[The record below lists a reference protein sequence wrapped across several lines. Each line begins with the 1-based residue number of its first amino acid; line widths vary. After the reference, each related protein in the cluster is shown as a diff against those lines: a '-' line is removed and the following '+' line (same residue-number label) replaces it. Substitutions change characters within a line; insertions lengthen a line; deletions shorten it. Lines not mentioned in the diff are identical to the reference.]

1 MKKRDYWNGIIRA
14 MIPFIL
20 VTFLFSPFFLS
31 CQKEE
36 IKLKT
41 IEPENLTLKSAT
53 TVGTLT
59 YFTTPAEFPCSGLP
73 TEDFEEA
80 TNTNPEGVYNP
91 LDAATN
97 TGFLPAGSILPGV
110 SFTLTRTGPLSPFT
124 SPDLN
129 IWAGLNSIVGH
140 IVLANH
146 QAETLIIEFTDD
158 NITHVSMKLLTIFSN
173 QATFTI
179 NIYGNSEALLGNT
192 TILGGTPVGTY
203 FGVQSENPIKKITIW
218 GFDYV
223 NWGNEPPGV
232 DDVMFGTCVIVTD
245 TDGDGIADNV
255 DNCPNAANPDQA
267 DLDSDGIGDVCDDD
281 IDGDGIL
288 NVDDNCPNAANP
300 DQKDWDSDGIGDVCD
315 ADIDNDGCP
324 NTEDAIIFSN
334 MEKFVDI
341 DGCLSGVQNKMTLGE
356 TCGTMMSDVI
366 DSLEKGTYKNHGEF
380 VNGITKVVND
390 WSAKGLIT
398 LQEKGA
404 IVACAAKSS
413 IGTIK

>member
-1 MKKRDYWNGIIRA
+1 MKKRDYWNSIIRA

-59 YFTTPAEFPCSGLP
+59 YFTTAEEFPCSGLP
-73 TEDFEEA
+73 TEDFEKA
-80 TNTNPEGVYNP
+80 TNAYPEGIWNP

-97 TGFLPAGSILPGV
+97 TGFLPAGSILPGI
-110 SFTLTRTGPLSPFT
+110 SFTLTRVGPLAPYT

-129 IWAGLNSIVGH
+129 IWAGLNGITGH
-140 IVLANH
+140 IVIANH

-158 NITHVSMKLLTIFSN
+158 NVTHVSMKLLSLFSN
-173 QATFTI
+173 QATFDI
-179 NIYGNSEALLGNT
+179 NIYGNSEVLLGNT
-192 TILGGTPVGTY
+192 SILGGTPVGTY

-223 NWGNEPPGV
+223 NCGNEPPGV
-232 DDVMFGTCVIVTD
+232 DDVMFGTCVINPD
-245 TDGDGIADNV
+245 TDGDG
-255 DNCPNAANPDQA
+255 C
-267 DLDSDGIGDVCDDD
+267 LDS
-281 IDGDGIL
+281 
-288 NVDDNCPNAANP
+288 
-300 DQKDWDSDGIGDVCD
+300 QD
-315 ADIDNDGCP
+315 AVLH
-324 NTEDAIIFSN
+324 SN
-334 MEKFVDI
+334 MEPFVNI
-341 DGCLSGVQNKMTLGE
+341 DGCDNGVPNRMTLGE
-356 TCGTMMSDVI
+356 PCGTMMSDVI
-366 DSLEKGTYKNHGEF
+366 DGLENGTYKNHGEF
-380 VNGITKVVND
+380 VNGITKVVNE

-398 LQEKGA
+398 PEEKGA

-413 IGTIK
+413 IGSPK